1 MCLNT
6 CCAGTFLSLYILAV
20 IVYSILRSLFCQ
32 LVRVLALSFADDGK
46 RVKVCVQGSM
56 GEGALAG
63 MPLQLAG
70 TRKILEF
77 MDWGEY
83 GAMGTFISIGAIG
96 VKEDAEEDTMFILL
110 APQNAVGNCIIGDLQ
125 AMADAAGKR
134 PVILINPKLKVGP

>member
-1 MCLNT
+1 
-6 CCAGTFLSLYILAV
+6 
-20 IVYSILRSLFCQ
+20 
-32 LVRVLALSFADDGK
+32 
-46 RVKVCVQGSM
+46 M

-134 PVILINPKLKVGP
+134 PVILINPKLKTMGRDKRLEYASLFENCYLLRLLYYAGSQYPIVGVLR